1 MTDGIRLKVCGL
13 TTQADAEF
21 AMQAGADYLGF
32 ILIPE
37 SPRYLALENFRTFAG
52 ALPQGRKVAVT
63 LEPSPAKL
71 IELSAAG
78 FDYFQV
84 HFRHELPVS
93 TVASWAQAVGIER
106 LWLAPK
112 LPPGVSVPLAVLPLT
127 KTFLFDTYH
136 VRKFGGTGE
145 TADWNKFKRHRRNHP
160 KKTWILSG
168 GLNPVNIG
176 DAIRQSGARFV
187 DVNSGVESAPG
198 VKDHGKLQR
207 LVERLHERR
216 A

>member
-1 MTDGIRLKVCGL
+1 MTDGVRLKVCGL
-13 TTQADAEF
+13 TTQADAEY
-21 AMQAGADYLGF
+21 ALKAGADYLGF

-37 SPRYLALENFRTFAG
+37 SPRYLALETFRAFA
-52 ALPQGRKVAVT
+52 AKLPADRKVAVV
-63 LEPSPAKL
+63 LEPSPARL
-71 IELSAAG
+71 IELGAAG
-78 FDYFQV
+78 FDFFQV

-93 TVASWAQAVGIER
+93 TVASWTQAVGLDR

-112 LPPGVSVPLAVLPLT
+112 LPPGVNVPAATLPLT
-127 KTFLFDTYH
+127 NTYLFDTYH

-145 TADWNKFKRHRRNHP
+145 TGDWGKFKRHRRLHP

-168 GLNPVNIG
+168 GLNPANIS
-176 DAIRQSGARFV
+176 DALRQSGARFV

-198 VKDHGKLQR
+198 VKDHDKLQR
-207 LVERLHERR
+207 LVEKLNERR

>member
-1 MTDGIRLKVCGL
+1 MTDGVSLKVCGL

-21 AMQAGADYLGF
+21 AAQAGADFLGF

-37 SPRYLALENFRTFAG
+37 SPRYLSLGKFGGFATH
-52 ALPQGRKVAVT
+52 LPKGRKVAIA
-63 LEPSPAKL
+63 LEPTTTQLA
-71 IELSAAG
+71 EMDAAG
-78 FDYFQV
+78 FDFFQI
-84 HFRHELPVS
+84 HFRHDVPVT
-93 TVASWAQAVGIER
+93 TVASWAEAVGSDR
-106 LWLAPK
+106 LWLSPK
-112 LPPGVSVPLAVLPLT
+112 LPPGVSVPAAVLPFA
-127 KTFLFDTYH
+127 KTFHFDSYH

-145 TADWNKFKRHRRNHP
+145 TGDWSKFKRHRRLHP

-168 GLNPVNIG
+168 GLNPTNIS
-176 DAIRQSGARFV
+176 DALRQSGARFV

-207 LVERLHERR
+207 FVEKLHERR